1 MPNQREHLEIAFKN
15 LYSEITRLRRNNL
28 RMRLYMEI
36 LASTPRCKTAE
47 KIRDTYGEEIFSES
61 LIHLN

>member
-1 MPNQREHLEIAFKN
+1 MTNENETLGKAFKDLTAELN
-15 LYSEITRLRRNNL
+15 RLRRNNL
-28 RMRLYMEI
+28 KLRLYMEI

-47 KIRDTYGEEIFSES
+47 KIRDTYGEKIFSES